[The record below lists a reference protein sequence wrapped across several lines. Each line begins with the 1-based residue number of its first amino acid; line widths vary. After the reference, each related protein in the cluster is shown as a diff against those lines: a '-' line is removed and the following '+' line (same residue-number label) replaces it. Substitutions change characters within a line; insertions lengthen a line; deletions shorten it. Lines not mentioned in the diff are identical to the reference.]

1 MKKLLSMIGNGLL
14 MASCIKE
21 NVDNPIGG
29 GSAAP
34 VIEITECL
42 TPCEVQ
48 TNLMGDAAERLGK
61 KIAQF
66 IKKQIE

>member
-1 MKKLLSMIGNGLL
+1 MGKLFDDEDFSSYLW
-14 MASCIKE
+14 
-21 NVDNPIGG
+21 
-29 GSAAP
+29 
-34 VIEITECL
+34 ITECL

>member
-1 MKKLLSMIGNGLL
+1 MKPAKIFQQYIWIVNALRQYKKLSLEQLNELWV
-14 MASCIKE
+14 K
-21 NVDNPIGG
+21 D
-29 GSAAP
+29 
-34 VIEITECL
+34 EITECL